1 MTNVAE
7 ALALRARKIL
17 QMQKDAGRQIDL
29 GAIKKVVEL
38 DAPGFSLATGL
49 PIGNDV
55 IEIAV
60 RLLLTM
66 FITEQGPALILRG
79 DGDSRPT
86 PWYVGDRRQPGPFM
100 KRYLSKLEED
110 GWPEKSCKELQNS
123 TARIVELLDD
133 PQRPG
138 NWDWRGL
145 VVGDVQ
151 SGKTASYAGVANRA
165 ADAGYRIII
174 VLAGMHKILR
184 LQTQKR
190 FDLDFLGYNTN
201 PKNRQPNQPMQSIG
215 VGTFKQLLVDSMTMA
230 DLNGDFSQRIA
241 DQTNFS
247 PDNKPC
253 LLIVKKN
260 AAVLKN
266 LNNWV
271 ARLPGP
277 AKSAPVL
284 VIDDEADQASVDTG
298 DQPLLEDG
306 TFDEDY
312 DPKRVN
318 GEIRKLLTKFER
330 RAYVGYTATP
340 FANIFIHDERA
351 AADYG
356 PDLFPSTFIVSL
368 TPPDDYFGPAAV
380 FGTNDEEDNPGL
392 PLVRP
397 LNQTG
402 ESWIPEIHDKTLK
415 PRFNGK
421 DAIPPSLEQAIDAF
435 LLTCA
440 ARAARGQ
447 ETEHSSM
454 LVHVSRYVDVHIEV
468 HRQVEQYLDE
478 TRALISN
485 GDLKTLQRLKNVW
498 DNDYLPTTEVVQSTI
513 YGRNTVP
520 VTWHQVNLKLA
531 DSSDKIQVITA
542 NGKTKADID
551 YDAYKKTGFSVI
563 AVGGDKL
570 SRGLTLEG
578 LSVSYFLR
586 VSRQYDSLLQM
597 GRWFGYRRGFADL
610 CRLYTT
616 ADMED
621 WFRYVATAQKE
632 LRGQFFEMAL
642 TNATPKQF
650 GLKVSVHDILQVT
663 SKNKLRH
670 TELHQSSYAGEG
682 KVQTV
687 MFRDSYTI
695 ERNADITD
703 DFIRSLNDG
712 ADRVDNPTRPGSKG
726 VPAQGIVWRKV
737 PGRNVAEYLANLNFP
752 PESLQIS
759 GNKLAAYINELLGMP
774 EPELSDWTVF
784 LVTGTK
790 KQVDIAGELCNCVE
804 RQPRPSRNGKP
815 LPDDR
820 FIIGTTLSPL
830 DQAID
835 LSDEEFAD
843 ALGRTNKERRSRGKN
858 DGMVPSGEFIRKVR
872 GARPKNGL
880 LIIYPIDPNLAGV
893 EPTDRPVISVVV
905 SFPDSDTAD
914 KRIYRINS
922 VQQREES

>member
-1 MTNVAE
+1 MADVAE

-17 QMQKDAGRQIDL
+17 QMQKDAGKPIDL
-29 GAIKKVVEL
+29 EAIKQVVEL
-38 DAPGFSLATGL
+38 DAPGFSLATGQ
-49 PIGNDV
+49 PIGTDTV
-55 IEIAV
+55 EAAM
-60 RLLLTM
+60 RLLWTM
-66 FITEQGPALILRG
+66 FITEQGPALVLK
-79 DGDSRPT
+79 DPESRPA

-100 KRYLSKLEED
+100 QRYLSKLEED
-110 GWPEKSCKELQNS
+110 GWPEESCKELQNS
-123 TARIVELLDD
+123 TARIVELIDD

-151 SGKTASYAGVANRA
+151 SGKTASYAGLANRA

-201 PKNRQPNQPMQSIG
+201 PKNRRPNQPMENIG

-230 DLNGDFSQRIA
+230 DLNGDFNLRVA
-241 DQTNFS
+241 AQTSFS

-253 LLIVKKN
+253 LFIVKKN
-260 AAVLKN
+260 ASVLKN

-318 GEIRKLLTKFER
+318 GEIRKLLMKFER
-330 RAYVGYTATP
+330 RVYVGYTATP

-380 FGTNDEEDNPGL
+380 FGTNDEYDSPGL

-397 LNQTG
+397 LDQTG
-402 ESWIPEIHDKTLK
+402 ENWIPEKHDKTLK
-415 PRFNGK
+415 PRFNGR
-421 DAIPPSLEQAIDAF
+421 DVIPPSLEQAIDAF

-447 ETEHSSM
+447 ETEHNSM

-468 HRQVEQYLDE
+468 HRQVEQYLNE
-478 TRALISN
+478 TRAMISN
-485 GDLKTLQRLKNVW
+485 GDQETLQRLKGVW
-498 DNDYLPTTEVVQSTI
+498 DNDYLPTTQAVEPTVF
-513 YGRNTVP
+513 GRNTIH
-520 VTWHQVNLKLA
+520 VTWDQVSAKLPE
-531 DSSDKIQVITA
+531 SSDKIQVITA
-542 NGKTKADID
+542 NGKTKVDID
-551 YDAYKKTGFSVI
+551 YDAYKETGFSVI

-586 VSRQYDSLLQM
+586 ISRQYDSLLQM

-610 CRLYTT
+610 CRLYT
-616 ADMED
+616 APDMED

-632 LRGQFFEMAL
+632 LRAQFFEMAL
-642 TNATPKQF
+642 TNATPKEF
-650 GLKVSVHDILQVT
+650 GLKVSVHDILGVT
-663 SKNKLRH
+663 ANNKQRH
-670 TELHQSSYAGEG
+670 AELHQSSYAGEG

-687 MFRDSYTI
+687 MFRDRHTI
-695 ERNADITD
+695 ERNADVTD
-703 DFIRSLNDG
+703 DFIRSLGNDG
-712 ADRVDNPTRPGSKG
+712 VDDPPRPGPRG
-726 VPAQGIVWRKV
+726 GNAQGTVWTKV
-737 PGRNVAEYLANLNFP
+737 SGRDVAEYLTNLSFP
-752 PESLQIS
+752 SESLQIN
-759 GNKLAAYINELLGMP
+759 GKKLAAYINQQLGMSP
-774 EPELSDWTVF
+774 PELTDWTVF
-784 LVTGTK
+784 LATGTK
-790 KQVDIAGELCNCVE
+790 KQVEIAGRLRNCVE
-804 RQPRPSRNGKP
+804 RKPRPSRSGKP

-835 LSDEEFAD
+835 LSDAEFAD
-843 ALGRTNKERRSRGKN
+843 ALSRTNQERRSRSKKEG
-858 DGMVPSGEFIRKVR
+858 DVPSGEFIRKVR
-872 GARPKNGL
+872 GARPQNGL
-880 LIIYPIDPNLAGV
+880 LIIYPIDPDLAEV

-905 SFPDSDTAD
+905 SFPDSGAAD
-914 KRIYRINS
+914 KRIYLINS
-922 VQQREES
+922 VQQRHES

>member
-1 MTNVAE
+1 MADVAE
-7 ALALRARKIL
+7 AVALRARKIL
-17 QMQKDAGRQIDL
+17 QMQKEAGKQIDL
-29 GAIKKVVEL
+29 EAIKKVVEL
-38 DAPGFSLATGL
+38 DVTVFSMAMGL
-49 PIGNDV
+49 TVDADTVDEAI
-55 IEIAV
+55 
-60 RLLLTM
+60 RLLWTM
-66 FITEQGPALILRG
+66 FITEQGPALILK
-79 DGDSRPT
+79 DPDSRPA
-86 PWYVGDRRQPGPFM
+86 PWYVGERRQPGPFM
-100 KRYLSKLEED
+100 QRYLSKLEED
-110 GWPEKSCKELQNS
+110 GWPEESCKELQNS

-138 NWDWRGL
+138 SWDWRGL

-151 SGKTASYAGVANRA
+151 SGKTASYAGLANRA

-190 FDLDFLGYNTN
+190 FDLDFIGYNTN
-201 PKNRQPNQPMQSIG
+201 PKSRRANQPMQNIG

-230 DLNGDFSQRIA
+230 DLNGDFNQRVA
-241 DQTNFS
+241 DQTSFS

-253 LLIVKKN
+253 LFIVKKN
-260 AAVLKN
+260 ASVLKN

-271 ARLPGP
+271 ARLPSQARSSP
-277 AKSAPVL
+277 LL

-306 TFDEDY
+306 TFNEDY
-312 DPKRVN
+312 DPKSVN
-318 GEIRKLLTKFER
+318 GEIRKLLLKFER

-340 FANIFIHDERA
+340 FANIFIHDERS

-380 FGTNDEEDNPGL
+380 FGTNDDYDNPGL

-397 LNQTG
+397 LDQTG
-402 ESWIPEIHDKTLK
+402 ENWIAEKHDKTLK
-415 PRFNGK
+415 PRFKGE
-421 DAIPPSLEQAIDAF
+421 DVIPPSLEQAIDAF

-447 ETEHSSM
+447 ETEHNSM
-454 LVHVSRYVDVHIEV
+454 LVHVSRFVDVHTEV
-468 HRQVEQYLDE
+468 HRQVEQYLIQ
-478 TRALISN
+478 TQALISN
-485 GDLKTLQRLKNVW
+485 GDQSTLQRLKDVW
-498 DNDYLPTTEVVQSTI
+498 DNDYLATTQAIEPTK
-513 YGRNTVP
+513 YGRNTIP
-520 VTWHQVNLKLA
+520 VTWDQVRAKIAN
-531 DSSDKIQVITA
+531 SSDKIRVITA

-586 VSRQYDSLLQM
+586 ISRQYDSLLQM

-616 ADMED
+616 PDMED
-621 WFRYVATAQKE
+621 WFRYVATSQME
-632 LRGQFFEMAL
+632 LRELFFEMAS

-650 GLKVSVHDILQVT
+650 GIKVNVHNILGIT
-663 SKNKLRH
+663 ASNKLRH
-670 TELHQSSYAGEG
+670 AELHQSSYAGEG

-687 MFRDSYTI
+687 MFRDRHTI

-703 DFIRSLNDG
+703 DFIRSLDSD
-712 ADRVDNPTRPGSKG
+712 AVRVDNPPRPGSKG
-726 VPAQGIVWRKV
+726 GNAQGTVWKKV
-737 PGRNVAEYLANLNFP
+737 AGRNVAEYLVNLNFP
-752 PESLQIS
+752 PESLQIN

-774 EPELSDWTVF
+774 TPELTDWTVF
-784 LVTGTK
+784 LATGTK
-790 KQVDIAGELCNCVE
+790 MQVNIAGELRNCVE
-804 RQPRPSRNGKP
+804 RKPRLSRSGKP

-835 LSDEEFAD
+835 LSDAEFTD
-843 ALGRTNKERRSRGKN
+843 ALSSTNKERRSRSKN
-858 DGMVPSGEFIRKVR
+858 EGLVPSGEFIRKVR
-872 GARPKNGL
+872 GARPQNGL
-880 LIIYPIDPNLAGV
+880 LIIYPIDPELAEV
-893 EPTDRPVISVVV
+893 ENTDRPVISVVV
-905 SFPDSDTAD
+905 SFPDSNSAD
-914 KRIYRINS
+914 KRIYLINS
-922 VQQREES
+922 VAQREES